1 MKTRSPSEPHRER
14 SRSLPDSPIRPRQA
28 LRSVSLALALL
39 LVWTGSYVYL
49 PSSDRVSVQVGEPSP
64 RNIMAPRR
72 LVYVSEIKTEE
83 ARSAAAALVG
93 DIYTGPN
100 LAIADEQLTRLQDT
114 LARLE
119 VLRNDGLVDASAD
132 RLAQARGVADLG
144 LDDPQWTS
152 LLEAD
157 ADSWQAIGAEAL
169 RVLDLVMHD
178 DIREGQAAA
187 KAQQAY
193 RLVRRDLSATERDLV
208 IRIATAFVVPNNFL
222 DIEQTAMSRQNAR
235 RLVEPV
241 QWTIRAGESVVREG
255 EIVSPLALEKLG
267 VLGLLEEPPR
277 WDDLIG
283 ALVLTTCLVVAV
295 AVYVYRAQP
304 VLLLRPRR
312 QLLLALTLMVAGATA
327 RMSIPGHVL
336 LPYLFPAASFCMLVA
351 VLLNLELAVFTAAI
365 LSVLVG
371 LNASGSMELV
381 AYVLVGGVIG
391 ALAISQI
398 DQLSAFVRAA
408 AYVALSNA
416 GIVLAFQMSNHMHD
430 ALGLVQLLTAALSNG
445 VLSASLAFVAFLV
458 IGRLFGITTFVQLME
473 LARPTHPLFRQLL
486 LEAPGTYHHSI
497 VVSNMA
503 ERAAQAIGAD
513 PLLVRVGS
521 YYHDIG
527 KIRRPYF
534 FAENQNDGDNP
545 HDKLD
550 PKTSAEII
558 IAHTTDG
565 WPWHANTACLTG
577 FVTLSPSTTARPGQ
591 LLLPSGHAPDRR
603 RRRRRHLLPLLPGPD
618 HRAKRRPSSCWPT
631 ASRPPCAPSV
641 RPARRI
647 PPPSPTRSSASAS
660 PAASSMRPI
669 SPCGTWTRSARPF
682 RPARGLSP
690 AHRLSRNRVAFG
702 SHRCRAFPDP
712 GNAQRPRGDHTVK
725 PGPNPNL
732 LVSIRCAL
740 RGCGTSC
747 ARRGT
752 LASIW
757 PPASS

>member
-1 MKTRSPSEPHRER
+1 M
-14 SRSLPDSPIRPRQA
+14 
-28 LRSVSLALALL
+28 
-39 LVWTGSYVYL
+39 YL

-119 VLRNDGLVDASAD
+119 VLRNNGLVDASAD

-304 VLLLRPRR
+304 ALLLRPRR

-558 IAHTTDG
+558 IAHTADGLALARKHRLPDRVCDFITEHHGTTLASYFYHQATRQTDG
-565 WPWHANTACLTG
+565 DAVD
-577 FVTLSPSTTARPGQ
+577 VTCYRY
-591 LLLPSGHAPDRR
+591 
-603 RRRRRHLLPLLPGPD
+603 PGPRPQSKETAIVMLAD
-618 HRAKRRPSSCWPT
+618 SIEAAVRAKRPTSQDDTAAVAHKVIGERLSSGQLDEADITMRDLDQIRQAFLGILRGVFHPRIDYPET
-631 ASRPPCAPSV
+631 ASLPEATAAVLSQTPATPS
-641 RPARRI
+641 
-647 PPPSPTRSSASAS
+647 
-660 PAASSMRPI
+660 
-669 SPCGTWTRSARPF
+669 
-682 RPARGLSP
+682 
-690 AHRLSRNRVAFG
+690 
-702 SHRCRAFPDP
+702 DP
-712 GNAQRPRGDHTVK
+712 GVITP
-725 PGPNPNL
+725 
-732 LVSIRCAL
+732 
-740 RGCGTSC
+740 
-747 ARRGT
+747 
-752 LASIW
+752 
-757 PPASS
+757 

>member
-565 WPWHANTACLTG
+565 LAL
-577 FVTLSPSTTARPGQ
+577 ARKHR
-591 LLLPSGHAPDRR
+591 LPDRVCDFITEHHGTTLASYFYHQATR
-603 RRRRRHLLPLLPGPD
+603 QTDGDAVDVTCYRYPGPRPQSKETAIVMLAD
-618 HRAKRRPSSCWPT
+618 SIEAAVRAKRPTSQEDTAAVAHKVIGERLSSGQLDEADITMRDLDQIRQAFLGILRGVFHPRIDYPET
-631 ASRPPCAPSV
+631 ASLSEATAAVLSQTPATPS
-641 RPARRI
+641 
-647 PPPSPTRSSASAS
+647 
-660 PAASSMRPI
+660 
-669 SPCGTWTRSARPF
+669 
-682 RPARGLSP
+682 
-690 AHRLSRNRVAFG
+690 
-702 SHRCRAFPDP
+702 DP
-712 GNAQRPRGDHTVK
+712 GVITP
-725 PGPNPNL
+725 
-732 LVSIRCAL
+732 
-740 RGCGTSC
+740 
-747 ARRGT
+747 
-752 LASIW
+752 
-757 PPASS
+757 

>member
-1 MKTRSPSEPHRER
+1 
-14 SRSLPDSPIRPRQA
+14 
-28 LRSVSLALALL
+28 
-39 LVWTGSYVYL
+39 VWTGSYVYL

-119 VLRNDGLVDASAD
+119 VLRNDGLVDGTAD

-144 LDDPQWTS
+144 LDDPQWIS

-267 VLGLLEEPPR
+267 VLGLLKEPPR

-558 IAHTTDG
+558 IAHTSDG
-565 WPWHANTACLTG
+565 LAL
-577 FVTLSPSTTARPGQ
+577 ARKHR
-591 LLLPSGHAPDRR
+591 LPDRVCDFITEHHGTTLASYFYHQATR
-603 RRRRRHLLPLLPGPD
+603 QPDGDAVDVTCYRYPGPRPQSKETAIVMLAD
-618 HRAKRRPSSCWPT
+618 SIEAAVRAKRPTSQEDTAAVAHKVIGERLSSGQLDEADITMRDLDQIRQAFLGILRGVFHPRIDYPET
-631 ASRPPCAPSV
+631 ASLPQATAAVLSQTPATPS
-641 RPARRI
+641 
-647 PPPSPTRSSASAS
+647 
-660 PAASSMRPI
+660 
-669 SPCGTWTRSARPF
+669 
-682 RPARGLSP
+682 
-690 AHRLSRNRVAFG
+690 
-702 SHRCRAFPDP
+702 DP
-712 GNAQRPRGDHTVK
+712 GVITP
-725 PGPNPNL
+725 
-732 LVSIRCAL
+732 
-740 RGCGTSC
+740 
-747 ARRGT
+747 
-752 LASIW
+752 
-757 PPASS
+757 